1 MYIVFAD
8 MSLLIN
14 NDWTIYFT
22 RISVVFDPSY
32 SPWHCSLEVL
42 VSHFVSFLFH
52 SVWHMGKWACAC
64 TRTQSYTN
72 TSSVEE
78 VGVILPCRPS
88 GWICLR
94 VQLDFLICVTN
105 TNAFKFP
112 TALLLTSLIPCNALF
127 TSSLASPLPHPS
139 SLRIREGTAT
149 HDSAGRKSI
158 WPWRLCFK
166 WAINGIASQFYF
178 LS

>member
-1 MYIVFAD
+1 MYIVLAD
-8 MSLLIN
+8 ICLLI
-14 NDWTIYFT
+14 NDWTIYFA
-22 RISVVFDPSY
+22 RISIVFGLSY
-32 SPWHCSLEVL
+32 SPGHCSLRVL
-42 VSHFVSFLFH
+42 VSLFVSFLFH
-52 SVWHMGKWACAC
+52 SVWHMDKC
-64 TRTQSYTN
+64 THTHTHSYTN

-94 VQLDFLICVTN
+94 VQRDFLICVTN

-139 SLRIREGTAT
+139 SLRIRERTDT

-158 WPWRLCFK
+158 RPWRLCFK
-166 WAINGIASQFYF
+166 WAINGTASQFYF